1 MADLK
6 ERIIPYCLHNAIE
19 YGGKANPG
27 SVLGK
32 VLGENED
39 LRKSVPEVKKVVEE
53 VVKEVNKLSLDQQ
66 KDRLEKSGVKF
77 ERKEKEEKK
86 LPDLPEAEKG
96 VVVMRMAPNPNGP
109 LHIGHSRMAILNDEY
124 AKKYGGTLMLR
135 FDDTDPK
142 NENKVPM
149 LEAYD
154 WIQED
159 LKWLGI
165 NFDRVETASS
175 RIEVY
180 YKYFEKVL
188 EAGHAYICF
197 CEQEKWSNLVR
208 RDGGVCPC
216 RSHTAQE
223 NVSKWKDMVL
233 WKLKEGEAVGRIKT
247 DLEEKNPAVKDW
259 VAFRTVDDPQ
269 HPIVRKR
276 IKVWP
281 TLDFASAIDDHE
293 FGITHIVRGKDL
305 AVSELRQKFLYNY
318 MGWKYPVT
326 KVYGKFMTSDDLVIS
341 KSKIQEGIK
350 KGVYSGYDDPKLVF
364 LRALKRRGIL
374 PQTIRNY
381 ILALGLS
388 EAETT
393 VDLEILFSENRKLI
407 DPEANR
413 YMVVLEPEEID
424 ISEPLKKSGKN
435 EVEIKYHPDK
445 KETRKISVS
454 NKIFV
459 SGEDLKTLK
468 GKDVRLIDLFNVKLD
483 KEAVY
488 SKSQEFG
495 FETKKL
501 QWVSDDF
508 VKVKLVTPEGV
519 KEGVGEKALLKLKP
533 DDMIQMLRIGFGRV
547 DSVGKDQITIY
558 FAHK

>member
-1 MADLK
+1 
-6 ERIIPYCLHNAIE
+6 
-19 YGGKANPG
+19 
-27 SVLGK
+27 
-32 VLGENED
+32 
-39 LRKSVPEVKKVVEE
+39 
-53 VVKEVNKLSLDQQ
+53 NKLGLEEQ
-66 KDRLEKSGVKF
+66 KKRLEKSGVKF
-77 ERKEKEEKK
+77 EKSTSLLRQRPALERG
-86 LPDLPEAEKG
+86 LPDLPEAEQGK
-96 VVVMRMAPNPNGP
+96 VIMRMAPNPNGP

-124 AKKYGGTLMLR
+124 AKRYGGTLMLR

-142 NENKVPM
+142 NENKIPM
-149 LEAYD
+149 KEAYE
-154 WIQED
+154 WIKED
-159 LKWLGI
+159 LKWLGVK
-165 NFDRVETASS
+165 FDKVESASS
-175 RIEVY
+175 RIDVY
-180 YKYFEKVL
+180 YKYFEKL
-188 EAGHAYICF
+188 LASGYAYICT

-208 RDGGVCPC
+208 RNGGVCPC
-216 RSHTAQE
+216 RTQTNKDNLE
-223 NVSKWKDMVL
+223 KWKKML
-233 WKLKEGEAVGRIKT
+233 EWKLKEGDAVGRVKT

-269 HPIVRKR
+269 HPIADKK

-293 FGITHIVRGKDL
+293 FGTTHIVRGKDL

-318 MGWKYPVT
+318 MGWNYPVT
-326 KVYGKFMTSDDLVIS
+326 KVYGKFMTSEDLVIS

-350 KGVYSGYDDPKLVF
+350 KGIYSGYDDPKLVF

-374 PQTIRNY
+374 SQTIRNY

-413 YMVVLEPEEID
+413 YMIVLQPEEID
-424 ISEPLKKSGKN
+424 ISEPLKKSGKK
-435 EVEIKYHPDK
+435 EVELKYHPDK

-454 NKIFV
+454 DKIFV
-459 SGEDLKTLK
+459 SAEDFKNLK
-468 GKDVRLIDLFNVKLD
+468 GKDIRLIDLFNVNLD
-483 KEAVY
+483 KKATY
-488 SKSQEFG
+488 SKNQEFG